1 MEHQKLWR
9 RITRASDFDAVLR
22 GTTLI
27 LVWGASVSQLCPHP
41 KFETRQNLAN
51 YIDFIEI

>member
-1 MEHQKLWR
+1 MV
-9 RITRASDFDAVLR
+9 TGTSDFETVL
-22 GTTLI
+22 GWGVGGWAALI
-27 LVWGASVSQLCPHP
+27 LVWGRRFLSRAPHP